1 MNNTESKYF
10 NKSKLPPS
18 DTVYKIVVCENM
30 GWYRALARPSSI
42 CQYCFDFAFSD
53 RCTKPNIDGAQ
64 IELRPVPCSAYGDDT
79 YYVKSCPYFV
89 YRRGT
94 ELNRV
99 TLGDLSVLTGL
110 GVPVLRRMSVEEIN
124 KIICNINCEC
134 VKIKSTIYIRSI
146 RV

>member
-1 MNNTESKYF
+1 MEKQESNY
-10 NKSKLPPS
+10 NVP
-18 DTVYKIVVCENM
+18 EGM
-30 GWYRALARPSSI
+30 GWYRVLERPSSI

-53 RCTKPNIDGAQ
+53 RCTKPNINGAVM
-64 IELRPVPCSAYGDDT
+64 ERRPVPCSVSANDT
-79 YYVKSCPYFV
+79 YYVKSCPFFV

-99 TLGDLSVLTGL
+99 TLSDLSILTGL

-134 VKIKSTIYIRSI
+134 IKIKSTIYIRSI